1 MPKIKID
8 KDLFEKLKQFAE
20 DEGYSSLEEC
30 ISTILER
37 EIAQM
42 NGEVEEDE
50 DVLKRMK
57 GLGYI
62 S

>member
-1 MPKIKID
+1 MPKIKFD
-8 KDLFEKLKQFAE
+8 KELFEKVKKFAE
-20 DEGYSSLEEC
+20 DEGYSSIEEC

-37 EIAQM
+37 EITQSS
-42 NGEVEEDE
+42 EEDNDE